1 MTYLSLSHPTGVAA
15 MKQDPVPQRRWLR
28 RLWHRADGSI
38 SVELALVLPILVL
51 IGLGAFDFGRAF
63 QEKHRLAGAARA
75 GAQYAMQHSA
85 PEDIVDIIQ
94 SARDDAAD
102 TDGALDV
109 TARFYCTCPTSGEL
123 TCGDPC
129 PNAAESSFTY
139 VDVDVRQE
147 LALLFT
153 YPGISDEVKLRG
165 NVKMRVR

>member
-1 MTYLSLSHPTGVAA
+1 MRQNL
-15 MKQDPVPQRRWLR
+15 VPHHRWLG
-28 RLWHRADGSI
+28 RLWRCAAGNL

-51 IGLGAFDFGRAF
+51 MALGAYDFGRAF

-75 GAQYAMQHSA
+75 GAQYAMHHA
-85 PEDIVDIIQ
+85 AAEDIGDIIQ

-109 TARFYCTCPTSGEL
+109 TARFYCTCQTSGEI

-153 YPGISDEVKLRG
+153 YPGVSDAVQLRG

>member
-1 MTYLSLSHPTGVAA
+1 MRQNL
-15 MKQDPVPQRRWLR
+15 VPHHRWLG
-28 RLWHRADGSI
+28 RLWRCAAGNL

-51 IGLGAFDFGRAF
+51 LALGAYDFGRAF

-75 GAQYAMQHSA
+75 GAQYAIQNPGSDDVA
-85 PEDIVDIIQ
+85 GVVQ
-94 SARDDAAD
+94 SARNDASDAA
-102 TDGALDV
+102 GALDV
-109 TARFYCTCPTSGEL
+109 TARYYCTCPSSGEL